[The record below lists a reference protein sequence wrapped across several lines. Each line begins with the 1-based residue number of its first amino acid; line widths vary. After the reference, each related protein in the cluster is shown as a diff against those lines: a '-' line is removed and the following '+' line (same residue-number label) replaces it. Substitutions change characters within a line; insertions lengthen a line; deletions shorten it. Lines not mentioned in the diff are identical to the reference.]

1 VAAQM
6 NVDYQAI
13 DNLICMK
20 KSRDLLVLF
29 KEELMTAQAIE
40 QEVTSINN
48 LLFTVEELDHFVAAH
63 ELIDLIK
70 YTIQNNSTEIKK
82 SLKRK
87 KAKPFVFLN
96 NKN

>member
-1 VAAQM
+1 M

-29 KEELMTAQAIE
+29 KEDLMTSQAIE
-40 QEVTSINN
+40 QEVASLNS
-48 LLFTVEELDHFVAAH
+48 LLFSVEELDHFVGAH
-63 ELIDLIK
+63 ELIDLTK
-70 YTIQNNSTEIKK
+70 YTIQSNSAEIKK

>member
-1 VAAQM
+1 
-6 NVDYQAI
+6 VDALMSVGYQAI

-29 KEELMTAQAIE
+29 KKELMNAQALE
-40 QEVTSINN
+40 QEVASLHN

-63 ELIDLIK
+63 ELIDLTK
-70 YTIQNNSTEIKK
+70 YTIQNNSVEIKK

-87 KAKPFVFLN
+87 KANPFVFLN